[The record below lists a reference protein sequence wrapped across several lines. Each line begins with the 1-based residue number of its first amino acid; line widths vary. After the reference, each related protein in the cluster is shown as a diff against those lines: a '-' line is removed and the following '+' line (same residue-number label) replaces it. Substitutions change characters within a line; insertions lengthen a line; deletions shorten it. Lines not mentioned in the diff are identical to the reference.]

1 MTAAAVIVAAG
12 AGLRAGGERPK
23 QYQLV
28 GGKPVLRHTVEAFL
42 RHPGIG
48 LVQVVIGQDHV
59 ALYEAAL
66 GDLPLPRPVIGGETR
81 QHSVARGLDALRASP
96 PDLVLIHDGARPFVS
111 ASIISHVI
119 AHLDRHPAVVPALP
133 ITDTVKRADG
143 NLVTATVDRTGLWAV
158 QTPQG
163 FRFEAIA
170 WAHKEVNGRAG
181 QAAGRQ
187 FSDDASI
194 AEWAGIEVALI
205 AGSPD
210 NVKVTSAEDI
220 AAADQRMRR
229 EALLALGDIRVGQ
242 GFDVHAFVPGD
253 HVTLCGVRIAHDRR
267 LSGHS
272 DADAPLHALTDALL
286 GAIAEGDIGVHFP
299 PSDPQWRGADSAIFL
314 RHAAKLIGERGG
326 IIANADLTIVC
337 EAPRIAPHVAAMRQR
352 LSDILGLVPER
363 IAIKATTSEAMGF
376 TGRGEGLVAM
386 ATATVRLPG

>member
-23 QYQLV
+23 QYQPI

-42 RHPGIG
+42 QHPGIG
-48 LVQVVIGQDHV
+48 QVQVVIGEDQGT
-59 ALYEAAL
+59 LYDAAV
-66 GDLPLPRPVIGGETR
+66 GDLPLPRPVVGGATR
-81 QHSVARGLDALRASP
+81 QISVARGLEALRGGTP
-96 PDLVLIHDGARPFVS
+96 RLVLIHDGARPFVS
-111 ASIISHVI
+111 ATVISHVI
-119 AHLDRHPAVVPALP
+119 AHLDRHVAVVPALP
-133 ITDTVKRADG
+133 VTDTLKRTRA
-143 NLVTATVDRTGLWAV
+143 NMVVETVDRSGLWAV

-170 WAHKEVNGRAG
+170 EAHARA
-181 QAAGRQ
+181 ARARNHA
-187 FSDDASI
+187 FSDDAAI
-194 AEWAGIEVALI
+194 AEWAGIEVSLI
-205 AGSPD
+205 PGSPD

-220 AAADQRMRR
+220 AAADRRMRR
-229 EALLALGDIRVGQ
+229 DALLALGDIRVGQ
-242 GFDVHAFVPGD
+242 GYDVHAFVPGD

-286 GAIAEGDIGVHFP
+286 GSIGEGDIGVHFP

-314 RHAAKLIGERGG
+314 EHAARLIAARDGF
-326 IIANADLTIVC
+326 IANVDVTIVC
-337 EAPRIAPHVAAMRQR
+337 EAPRIAPHVPAMRR
-352 LSDILGLVPER
+352 RIAEILELAPDR

>member
-1 MTAAAVIVAAG
+1 MSAAAVIVAAG

-23 QYQLV
+23 QYQGI

-42 RHPGIG
+42 GHPGIAH
-48 LVQVVIGQDHV
+48 VQVVIGENHE
-59 ALYEAAL
+59 ALYDEAV
-66 GDLPLPRPVIGGETR
+66 GDLHLPRPVTGGATR
-81 QHSVARGLDALRASP
+81 QCSVARGLEALRGRE

-111 ASIISHVI
+111 ASVISHVI
-119 AHLDRHPAVVPALP
+119 AHLDRHPAVIPALP
-133 ITDTVKRADG
+133 VTDTLKRAKG
-143 NLVTATVDRTGLWAV
+143 NVVAETVDRSGLWAV

-163 FRFEAIA
+163 FRFEAIVE
-170 WAHKEVNGRAG
+170 AHARAG
-181 QAAGRQ
+181 SGAEQN

-205 AGSPD
+205 PGAPD
-210 NVKVTSAEDI
+210 NTKVTSAEDI
-220 AAADQRMRR
+220 AAADLRLRR
-229 EALLALGDIRVGQ
+229 NALLALGDIRVGQ
-242 GFDVHAFVPGD
+242 GFDVHAFGPGD
-253 HVTLCGVRIAHDRR
+253 YVTLCGVRIAHDRG

-286 GAIAEGDIGVHFP
+286 GSIGEGDIGVHFP

-314 RHAAKLIGERGG
+314 KAAAEMIAARHG

-337 EAPRIAPHVAAMRQR
+337 EAPKISPHVVEMRRRIAE
-352 LSDILGLVPER
+352 ILGIAPDR
-363 IAIKATTSEAMGF
+363 IGVKATTSEAMGF

>member
-1 MTAAAVIVAAG
+1 MSAAAVIVAAG

-23 QYQLV
+23 QYQAI

-42 RHPGIG
+42 GHPGIAH
-48 LVQVVIGQDHV
+48 VQVVIGEDHET
-59 ALYEAAL
+59 LYEEAV
-66 GDLPLPRPVIGGETR
+66 GDLHLPRPVTGGATR
-81 QHSVARGLDALRASP
+81 QVSVARGLEALRVTG
-96 PDLVLIHDGARPFVS
+96 PDLVLIHDGARPFVG
-111 ASIISHVI
+111 ASVISHVI
-119 AHLDRHPAVVPALP
+119 AHLDRHAAVIPALP
-133 ITDTVKRADG
+133 VTDTLKRAHG
-143 NLVTATVDRTGLWAV
+143 NVVAETVDRSGLWAV

-170 WAHKEVNGRAG
+170 QAHARAG
-181 QAAGRQ
+181 SGDEQN

-194 AEWAGIEVALI
+194 AEWAGIEVVLI
-205 AGSPD
+205 PGAPD
-210 NVKVTSAEDI
+210 NTKVTSAGDI
-220 AAADQRMRR
+220 AAADLRLRR

-242 GFDVHAFVPGD
+242 GFDVHAFGPGD
-253 HVTLCGVRIAHDRR
+253 HVTLCGVRIAHDKG

-286 GAIAEGDIGVHFP
+286 GSIGEGDIGVHFP

-314 RHAAKLIGERGG
+314 KAAAELIAARNG

-337 EAPRIAPHVAAMRQR
+337 EAPKISPHVAKMRSR
-352 LSDILGLVPER
+352 IAEILKLAPER
-363 IAIKATTSEAMGF
+363 IAVKATTSERMGF